1 MQHECDAAMLGP
13 VLYRTNNSSTCTLYV
28 LASLSESKV
37 QDNSPS
43 CNSFKYPQNLKS
55 KGIVSFFTGR
65 TKTK

>member
-1 MQHECDAAMLGP
+1 MQHACDAAMLGP
-13 VLYRTNNSSTCTLYV
+13 VLCRTNNSSTCTLYV

-37 QDNSPS
+37 QDNSSS
-43 CNSFKYPQNLKS
+43 CNSFNYPQNLKS